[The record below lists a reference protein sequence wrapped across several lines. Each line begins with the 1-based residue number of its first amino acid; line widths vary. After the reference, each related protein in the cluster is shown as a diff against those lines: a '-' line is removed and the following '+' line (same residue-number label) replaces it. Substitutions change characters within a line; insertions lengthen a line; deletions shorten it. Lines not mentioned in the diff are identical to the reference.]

1 MKRFKSYILPILW
14 ILSITF
20 ITIPIKAIDIP
31 KPNDTIY
38 VQDFADVLST
48 ETESY
53 IIEQNDLLAQAS
65 GAQIVIVT
73 VADTAGYEIEDYA
86 YEMFNEYQI
95 GSASQNNG
103 VLLLLAINDDN
114 YWVMV
119 GNGLENVFT
128 GGKLKNM
135 LLDHLEDDF
144 ALQDYDSG
152 VYQFFTAMYQ
162 ELTDIYQIDD
172 NDNEQIFPP
181 IDTSD
186 PISENHSI
194 FTSIVNTIII
204 IFAILFLLIIISA
217 FIASANKRKRY
228 TNATPFSTY
237 TNPTHRRPTILPF
250 ITHLPKTK
258 SSIYTMHKMTKS
270 NYTPPRP
277 TTKKTTSIFG
287 SKAIRTIS
295 RFTGGSHGGGGGS
308 RSFGGGGSRGGGAG
322 RK

>member
-1 MKRFKSYILPILW
+1 MKRFRSYILPILW

-20 ITIPIKAIDIP
+20 MTIPIKAIDIP

-38 VQDFADVLST
+38 VQDFANVLST
-48 ETESY
+48 ETETY
-53 IIEQNDLLAQAS
+53 IIEQNDKLAQAS
-65 GAQIVIVT
+65 GAQIVIATVT
-73 VADTAGYEIEDYA
+73 DTGGYEIEDYA

-119 GNGLENVFT
+119 GNGLENIFT

-144 ALQDYDSG
+144 AMQDYDSG
-152 VYQFFTAMYQ
+152 VYKFFTAMYQ
-162 ELTDIYQIDD
+162 ELIDIYQID
-172 NDNEQIFPP
+172 DNEQIFPP
-181 IDTSD
+181 IDTGD
-186 PISENHSI
+186 PISEDRSI
-194 FTSIVNTIII
+194 FTSIINTIII
-204 IFAILFLLIIISA
+204 IFAILLVLIIISA

-228 TNATPFSTY
+228 TNTTSFNSY

-250 ITHLPKTK
+250 ITHLPRTK

-270 NYTPPRP
+270 NYAPPRP
-277 TTKKTTSIFG
+277 TTKKSTGIFG
-287 SKAIRTIS
+287 SKASRTIS
-295 RFTGGSHGGGGGS
+295 RFTGGSRSSGGS

>member
-1 MKRFKSYILPILW
+1 MKRFRSYILPILW

-20 ITIPIKAIDIP
+20 MTIPIKAIDIP

-38 VQDFADVLST
+38 VQDFANVLST
-48 ETESY
+48 ETETY
-53 IIEQNDLLAQAS
+53 IIEQNDKLAQAS
-65 GAQIVIVT
+65 GAQIVIATVT
-73 VADTAGYEIEDYA
+73 DTGGYEIEDYA

-119 GNGLENVFT
+119 GNGLENIFT

-144 ALQDYDSG
+144 AMQDYDSG
-152 VYQFFTAMYQ
+152 VYKFFTAMYQ
-162 ELTDIYQIDD
+162 ELIDIYQIDD

-181 IDTSD
+181 IDTGD
-186 PISENHSI
+186 PISEDRSI
-194 FTSIVNTIII
+194 FTSIINTIII
-204 IFAILFLLIIISA
+204 IFAILLVLIIISA

-228 TNATPFSTY
+228 TNTTSFNSY

-250 ITHLPKTK
+250 ITHLPRTK

-277 TTKKTTSIFG
+277 TTKKSTGIFG
-287 SKAIRTIS
+287 SKASRTIS
-295 RFTGGSHGGGGGS
+295 RFTGGSRSSGGS